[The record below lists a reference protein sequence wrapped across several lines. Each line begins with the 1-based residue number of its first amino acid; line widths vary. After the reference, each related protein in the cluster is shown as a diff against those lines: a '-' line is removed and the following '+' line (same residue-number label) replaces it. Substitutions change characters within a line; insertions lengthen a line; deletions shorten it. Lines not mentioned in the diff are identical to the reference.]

1 MDIWEGEEVMAWL
14 KRIIRRMRLY
24 RAQVILGEHF
34 LSRTGVP
41 HWPSPLEAARYIE
54 SGMSPH
60 EWYSR

>member
-1 MDIWEGEEVMAWL
+1 MAWL